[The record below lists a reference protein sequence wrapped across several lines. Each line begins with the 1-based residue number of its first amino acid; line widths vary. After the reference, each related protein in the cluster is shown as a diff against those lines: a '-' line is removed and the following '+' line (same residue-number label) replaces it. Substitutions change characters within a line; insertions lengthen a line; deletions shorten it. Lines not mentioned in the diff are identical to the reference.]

1 MGAAKRA
8 HARAA
13 HSAGVSQAGAGSAA
27 ARGGRR
33 APALLLQ
40 GPRGTGKTLLCR
52 AVAQQ
57 LFPGAASVLWLDM
70 AQFASGGAQAQLFGP
85 PPGTVGHAEGGIL
98 TRLLR
103 RHRRALVVLE
113 SLDQAHPEAQD
124 LVASMLR
131 RGSVQDGTR
140 TLDCTHMW
148 LLGTVSEGPGPGR
161 DRRGGGEGGSA
172 EEPVRGV
179 REALRLA
186 LEATAGFDDL
196 RPEVLQQIARQELEQ
211 LAQRWWVSHG
221 LRLSWSADAVAGVA
235 AGKPCVSL
243 HAAGGGRV
251 GLGVAG
257 RDVEGGGGGRAGHGV
272 VQAIEGIDSWCW
284 AYLER
289 EEVSGLMHVSVQ
301 GDVLCC
307 AASEEGLDSG

>member
-1 MGAAKRA
+1 MGAVKRA
-8 HARAA
+8 HNRAA
-13 HSAGVSQAGAGSAA
+13 HSASISHAGGGSAGP
-27 ARGGRR
+27 RGGRC

-40 GPRGTGKTLLCR
+40 GPCGTGKTLLCR

-70 AQFASGGAQAQLFGP
+70 AQFASAGAQAQLFGP

-113 SLDQAHPEAQD
+113 SLDRAHPEAQD

-148 LLGTVSEGPGPGR
+148 LMGTVSVRPMC
-161 DRRGGGEGGSA
+161 EGGTGSGGA
-172 EEPVRGV
+172 GTEEPGCGV
-179 REALRLA
+179 RDALRSA
-186 LEATAGFDDL
+186 MEATAGFEDL

-235 AGKPCVSL
+235 AGKPCVSPEAGAGGEAGL
-243 HAAGGGRV
+243 GAAGP
-251 GLGVAG
+251 GV
-257 RDVEGGGGGRAGHGV
+257 GGRAGHGV
-272 VQAIEGIDSWCW
+272 VQAIEAIDSCCW
-284 AYLER
+284 TYLER
-289 EEVSGLMHVSVQ
+289 EGISGLMHVSVQ
-301 GDVLCC
+301 GDVLFCS
-307 AASEEGLDSG
+307 AAEEGVPAADAG